1 MTGLK
6 PSQSRKNTSVPFSKW
21 KARAALVALGLAAY
35 AGSFGLGLAQD
46 SKVIVAQDVRIREV
60 TAENVTLILTK
71 NYWWPKT
78 GDGLYR
84 PVTTLSLMF
93 NSAVL
98 GNGTNPAGYHAVN
111 FLLHAINV
119 WLVFEL
125 ALLVF
130 RKVRPAFFAAA
141 LWAVHPICTESV
153 AGIVGR
159 ADLLA
164 AMAVLGGLLLYA
176 RTEWSEG
183 RRRYWAAAALFA
195 IATAGVFSKESAAV
209 LLGLML
215 LWDVSFAEGQAR
227 LLARWPAYAAVAA
240 SLLLLALARHVILGP
255 LPAPQPVYVD
265 NPILGADFFTARLTG
280 IKVIGLDLWLLLFP
294 LGLSCDRSYNQVPL
308 AAWSDPWAWIALL
321 VVVAILVLAF
331 VRYRRDRLT
340 FWLAGFFAIA
350 LLPTANLLFPI
361 GALMAERFLYL
372 PSVAFAIALV
382 ALLGR
387 LKDGR
392 HTATVVA
399 ILAVLYAGRTFARN
413 MEWNND
419 LTLASSDVQ
428 TTPESFRLHDML
440 AKALFEQDARRNIDR
455 SIQEEE
461 KSWQILSPLAPARS
475 SEFPPTFLGIYYAA
489 KADLDPANSR
499 AWYEKSVAVLEK
511 AREISQAAEKAY
523 DAIQRARGGAPTE
536 RSGFQ
541 QLYFNLANACL
552 NLGRYQQAIDALRYG
567 RGLNPA
573 AVDAYDGLQVAYAAT
588 GNFRMAA
595 VSLEEKAQVDGFQPA
610 TVAAIRGA
618 YEKIPD
624 GSCAF
629 AQQGTAWQLNMN
641 CPVVK
646 SDLCTAWADLAGAYD
661 EARQAARGRE
671 LRGAAVERYGCPSAE
686 TDDKNRSSVP
696 PK

>member
-6 PSQSRKNTSVPFSKW
+6 PSQSRKNASVPFSKW
-21 KARAALVALGLAAY
+21 KARAGLVALALAAY

-46 SKVIVAQDVRIREV
+46 SKVIVTQDARIREV
-60 TAENVTLILTK
+60 TAENIKLILTR

-84 PVTTLSLMF
+84 PVTTLSLLF

-98 GNGTNPAGYHAVN
+98 GNGTNPAGYHAIN
-111 FLLHAINV
+111 SLLHAINV

-125 ALLVF
+125 ALLLF
-130 RKVRPAFFAAA
+130 RTVRPAFFAAA
-141 LWAVHPICTESV
+141 LWAVHPICTEAVTS
-153 AGIVGR
+153 IVGR

-176 RTEWSEG
+176 RTGSFEG

-215 LWDVSFAEGQAR
+215 LWDLSFAEGQPR
-227 LLARWPAYAAVAA
+227 LLTRWPAYAAVAA
-240 SLLLLALARHVILGP
+240 SLVALAWARHAVLGP
-255 LPAPQPVYVD
+255 LPVPQPVYVD
-265 NPILGADFFTARLTG
+265 NPILGADFVTARLTA
-280 IKVIGLDLWLLLFP
+280 IKVIGLDLWLLVFP

-308 AAWSDPWAWIALL
+308 SGWSDPWAWIALL
-321 VVVAILVLAF
+321 VVVAILALAF
-331 VRYRRDRLT
+331 ARYRRDRLT

-350 LLPTANLLFPI
+350 LLPTANLVFPI

-382 ALLGR
+382 ALAGQV
-387 LKDGR
+387 KGGR
-392 HTATVVA
+392 HTLTVVA

-413 MEWNND
+413 AAWNND
-419 LTLASSDVQ
+419 LTLASADVQ

-461 KSWQILSPLAPARS
+461 KSWAILVPLPPARS
-475 SEFPPTFLGIYYAA
+475 SEFPPAFLGIYYGA

-499 AWYEKSVAVLEK
+499 AWYEKSLAVLEK

-523 DAIQRARGGAPTE
+523 DDVQRARGGAPAE
-536 RSGFQ
+536 RSGFA

-552 NLGRYQQAIDALRYG
+552 NLGRYQEAIDALRYG

-573 AVDAYDGLQVAYAAT
+573 TLEAYDGLQVAYAAT

-610 TVAAIRGA
+610 TVAAIREV
-618 YEKIPD
+618 YRKIPD
-624 GSCAF
+624 GACAF
-629 AQQGTAWQLNMN
+629 AQQGTAWQLNMS

-646 SDLCTAWADLAGAYD
+646 SDLCLAWSDLAQAYT
-661 EARQAARGRE
+661 EARQPAQSQA
-671 LRGAAVERYGCPSAE
+671 LRDAAVSRYGCAAQ
-686 TDDKNRSSVP
+686 
-696 PK
+696 